1 MTTVLI
7 GSAAALGFLA
17 MSRLVVPIASGAG
30 ADFATPFSL
39 ANDILWPLGFGL
51 LVVVLLEIGLAAGL

>member
-1 MTTVLI
+1 MTSVLI
-7 GSAAALGFLA
+7 GGTAAVGFLA
-17 MSRLVVPIASGAG
+17 MSRLIVPIAQGAG

-39 ANDILWPLGFGL
+39 SNDLLWPLAFGL